1 MSEDGEA
8 DLAQDGNFLNSQ
20 KKARRENSEMKDL
33 KEMKMK
39 KEILFRKCLLPSLIN
54 QTLWRQLSEKSR
66 K

>member
-20 KKARRENSEMKDL
+20 KKAHRENLEMKAL

-39 KEILFRKCLLPSLIN
+39 KEILFLKCLLQSLIN
-54 QTLWRQLSEKSR
+54 QTLWRQLREKSR